1 MRVLITGVAGFVGP
15 HVARHLLACGDRVAG
30 TYVGELPALPAGLEN
45 VELHAADLLD
55 RAAMAAVLREAAPD
69 AVIHLAGLSHVGESW
84 NRMGDYFRVNVLGT
98 ETLLDLAGSAK
109 VIVVS
114 SAEVYGLVPE
124 DEQPIREDRV
134 VDPRTPYAMTKAA
147 AERLAAARGALIA
160 RSFNLIGA
168 GQAPNFALPT
178 FAAQLAAIQRGEQE
192 PVLRV
197 GNLAARRD
205 FLHVADGAE
214 AYRVLLEKG
223 APGEVYNVAC
233 GRAWSIREALDRLLA
248 ITGLDV
254 QIEPDPAR
262 MRPID
267 LPLLLGDT
275 SRLRELGWTPKRSL
289 DSALGELWEA
299 VRGS

>member
-15 HVARHLLACGDRVAG
+15 YVARHLLACGDHVSG
-30 TYVGELPALPAGLEN
+30 IYLGEAPALPGVDLYG
-45 VELHAADLLD
+45 ADLLD
-55 RAAMAAVLREAAPD
+55 RGALVEVFAAVEPD
-69 AVIHLAGLSHVGESW
+69 AVVHLAGLSHVGESW

-98 ETLLDLAGSAK
+98 EILLGLSGRAK

-114 SAEVYGLVPE
+114 SAEVYGVVPE
-124 DEQPIREDRV
+124 DEQPIREDRM

-147 AERLAAARGALIA
+147 AERLAAARGAVIA

-178 FAAQLAAIQRGEQE
+178 FAAQLAAIQRQEQE

-205 FLHVADGAE
+205 FLHVGDGAE
-214 AYRVLLEKG
+214 AYRVLLEHG
-223 APGEVYNVAC
+223 EPGEIYNVAC

-248 ITGLDV
+248 ITRLDV
-254 QIEPDPAR
+254 QVEPDPAR

-289 DSALGELWEA
+289 DSALGELWAA